1 MKTIEIQLTE
11 AEYEDYLTGKKIMS
25 RAFGCEITDNQ
36 FLLSAVYNY
45 VRIARDIEE
54 KGLL

>member
-25 RAFGCEITDNQ
+25 RAFGYEITDNQ
-36 FLLSAVYNY
+36 FLLSAVFSYI
-45 VRIARDIEE
+45 RLAREFE
-54 KGLL
+54 KKGLL